1 MGCGVP
7 NHIADFG
14 KMWKAAEGQKA
25 AALRDDEVLHFCV
38 GSQVMLTQNEP
49 VGGFVNGDI
58 GKVIGFRHATEEEL
72 QKRVDEKKPLEPGEP
87 ARRYPIV
94 QFHRTCKNG
103 GNTRLIMPANKG
115 NQLYRVGVAL
125 RRNVPLRLAWA
136 ITVHKSQGMSLPR
149 LQVELGNPFA
159 AGQCYVALSRAME
172 IDGLC
177 INQYDRDETKIDYEA
192 KRFHEAVSKGSMV
205 EFEKRSHFWW
215 CDVVNGLRHPAWVDV
230 FKGHGNDGKGGTSF
244 GSEFA
249 RWVAKYPV
257 PENRKPLKAQAFT
270 LPTQN
275 GLALLPS
282 SAPPQGA
289 PSVVTESS
297 LGSLALGSLAGV
309 DA

>member
-1 MGCGVP
+1 
-7 NHIADFG
+7 
-14 KMWKAAEGQKA
+14 MWT
-25 AALRDDEVLHFCV
+25 RRSRS
-38 GSQVMLTQNEP
+38 SQ
-49 VGGFVNGDI
+49 
-58 GKVIGFRHATEEEL
+58 AS
-72 QKRVDEKKPLEPGEP
+72 
-87 ARRYPIV
+87 RR
-94 QFHRTCKNG
+94 G
-103 GNTRLIMPANKG
+103 ATRLCSSIGRARMAATRG
-115 NQLYRVGVAL
+115 SLCRQTRATSSTASASRSVVI
-125 RRNVPLRLAWA
+125 VPLRLAWA

-282 SAPPQGA
+282 SAPPRVRRPWSRSRA
-289 PSVVTESS
+289 SVAWRS
-297 LGSLALGSLAGV
+297 GP
-309 DA
+309 